1 MYAWLAI
8 QLNILMSK
16 CLWVWQM
23 SLTRFVS
30 FLLIQLDTGQIGI
43 ICILAIELGVSGMQP
58 GLSFFIPKQFLK
70 IMNLRTGLEET
81 SLAILYC
88 SQINIVLHIPQP

>member
-1 MYAWLAI
+1 
-8 QLNILMSK
+8 MSK

-58 GLSFFIPKQFLK
+58 SLSFFIPKQFLK
-70 IMNLRTGLEET
+70 NHEFKDWFGGYLPCHI
-81 SLAILYC
+81 IL
-88 SQINIVLHIPQP
+88 QPNKYGTPHSTALKYYILVRNS